1 MKKPVLIGI
10 DVSALTFTVAEEIP
24 DEAVRETEG
33 ENTPAGHREFC
44 RRLGKARRP
53 VRVCLEASGIYH
65 LDLTLALA
73 ATPNV
78 EVMVANP
85 RASRDFARAQMG
97 RSKTDRTDAR
107 SLLEFV
113 RRMPFVAWVA
123 PSPQT
128 LALRAISRRIASL
141 SVHSAQERSRR
152 DAVDHCEALPDVLDQ
167 EIDAHLA
174 FLKDSS
180 KRLAAEALKIIAADP
195 WLQKAFGHLVSVRGI
210 AQTSAVALLGEL
222 AILPTD
228 MSVRQWVAHAGIDPR
243 HFKSGTSVDKPP
255 RISKTGNRRIRAA
268 LYMPALVAIKCE
280 PNVRAF
286 YEKLIGRGKKPL
298 QAIVAVMRKL
308 LHAIWG
314 MLHHDCDFEGEKFY
328 RLST

>member
-1 MKKPVLIGI
+1 MKKPALVGI
-10 DVSALTFTVAEEIP
+10 DVSALTFNVAEEIG
-24 DEAVRETEG
+24 AQGVRETVG

-44 RRLGKARRP
+44 RRLSKLKRP

-65 LDLTLALA
+65 LDLAIALA

-123 PSPQT
+123 PSPQVF
-128 LALRAISRRIASL
+128 ALRAIARRIAAL
-141 SVHSAQERSRR
+141 KVHRSQECSRR
-152 DAVDHCEALPDVLDQ
+152 EAFDHCQEMPAVIDQ

-174 FLKDSS
+174 FLKESRQ
-180 KRLAAEALKIIAADP
+180 RLAAEALKIIDTDP
-195 WLQKAFGHLVSVRGI
+195 WLRKAFGHLVSVRGI
-210 AQTSAVALLGEL
+210 AETSAIALLGEL
-222 AILPTD
+222 AVLPAD
-228 MSVRQWVAHAGIDPR
+228 MSSRQWVAHAGIDPR
-243 HFKSGTSVDKPP
+243 RFTSGTSVEKPP
-255 RISKTGNRRIRAA
+255 RISKTGNRRIREA
-268 LYMPALVAIKCE
+268 LYMPALVAIQSE
-280 PNVRAF
+280 PQVRAF
-286 YEKLIGRGKKPL
+286 YAKLIARGKKPL

-314 MLHHDCDFEGEKFY
+314 MLHHDADFEGERFY
-328 RLST
+328 RLSA

>member
-10 DVSALTFTVAEEIP
+10 DVSALTFSMAEAIP
-24 DEAVRETEG
+24 DQEVREGEG
-33 ENTPAGHREFC
+33 ENTPAGHRELC
-44 RRLGKARRP
+44 RRLAKARRP

-128 LALRAISRRIASL
+128 LALRAIARRIAAL

-152 DAVDHCEALPDVLDQ
+152 DAADHCAALPDVLDH
-167 EIDAHLA
+167 ETDAHLA
-174 FLKDSS
+174 FLKESS
-180 KRLAAEALKIIAADP
+180 KRLAAEAVKIIDADP
-195 WLQKAFGHLVSVRGI
+195 WLPKAFGHLVSVRGI
-210 AQTSAVALLGEL
+210 AQTSAIALLGEL

-228 MSVRQWVAHAGIDPR
+228 MSARQWVAHAGIDPR

-268 LYMPALVAIKCE
+268 LYMPALVAIQSE

-286 YEKLIGRGKKPL
+286 YEKLLARGKKPL

-328 RLST
+328 RLPA